1 MIFWII
7 TTSLIEENKEE
18 REKQYARAISDV
30 VRRCTGLPIKIIMIE
45 NTGRSESFLDSLGAE
60 VFYTKN
66 NSIPATNYGIKELCD
81 VLECIKQYSI
91 GDEDHV
97 VKMTGRYF
105 LSEACPF
112 LDAILRLHDTPF
124 DAIIKYG
131 WWEPSPRTK
140 HANCITGLIC
150 MKAKYIK
157 QIQNPDFSDTTTCL
171 EIRWAEA
178 TFPIPDQLVCSLNTL
193 GVHINPK
200 CYNNNT
206 FFEV

>member
-7 TTSLIEENKEE
+7 TTSLIEDNKEE
-18 REKQYARAISDV
+18 RERQYIRAISDV
-30 VRRCTGLPIKIIMIE
+30 VRRCSGLPIKIIIIE

-66 NSIPATNYGIKELCD
+66 NSIPAKNYGIKELYD
-81 VLECIKQYSI
+81 VLECIQYYSI
-91 GDEDHV
+91 RDDDHV

-105 LSEACPF
+105 LSDSCPF
-112 LDAILRLHDTPF
+112 FDAIVRLDHTPF

-131 WWEPSPRTK
+131 WWEPSPRSK

-150 MKAKYIK
+150 MKSKYIK
-157 QIQNPDFSDTTTCL
+157 QIQNPDISDTTTCL

-178 TFPIPDQLVCSLNTL
+178 TFPIADELICILTTL
-193 GVHINPK
+193 GIHINPK

>member
-18 REKQYARAISDV
+18 RETQYTRAISDV
-30 VRRCTGLPIKIIMIE
+30 VRRCSGLPIKIIIIE
-45 NTGRSESFLDSLGAE
+45 NTGRSESFLDKLGAE

-66 NSIPATNYGIKELCD
+66 NSIPAKNYGIKELCD
-81 VLECIKQYSI
+81 VLECIQHYSI
-91 GDEDHV
+91 EDDDHI

-112 LDAILRLHDTPF
+112 LDAIVGLDHTPF

-131 WWEPSPRTK
+131 WWEPSPRTR

-157 QIQNPDFSDTTTCL
+157 QIQNPEHSDTTTFL
-171 EIRWAEA
+171 EHRSAEG
-178 TFPIPDQLVCSLNTL
+178 TFPIADDLVCSLTTL
-193 GVHINPK
+193 GIHINPK
-200 CYNNNT
+200 CNNNNT